1 MLKLQ
6 GISQD
11 EIKSYLE
18 TDFYVPITVEFPLN
32 DIPSKELFYY
42 RIFNN
47 KSSFI
52 EVKVNS
58 ESKKIFSIT
67 IVSIN
72 DIEYSSKELTNFSD
86 IPKCIGNP
94 IIDIDVWNG
103 KKIIDS
109 KDNFTVMYG
118 DNKLFFLLERIE
130 QITQRLVLP
139 NIELLLNTSDEI
151 VGYIFYDIPVDKRK
165 DLEEGIVASTNTA
178 IFTTLNKSEGLSNAE

>member
-11 EIKSYLE
+11 EMKSYLE

-32 DIPSKELFYY
+32 DISSKELFYY
-42 RIFNN
+42 RVLNN

-58 ESKKIFSIT
+58 ESNKIFSIT
-67 IVSIN
+67 VVSIN
-72 DIEYSSKELTNFSD
+72 DIEYSSKELTNVSD
-86 IPKCIGNP
+86 IPKSVGNP
-94 IIDIDVWNG
+94 IIDVDIWNG

-109 KDNFTVMYG
+109 KDDFKVMYG
-118 DNKLFFLLERIE
+118 DNKLFLLLERIE

-139 NIELLLNTSDEI
+139 NIELLLNKGDEI
-151 VGYIFYDIPVDKRK
+151 VDIYSMIFRLIKGR
-165 DLEEGIVASTNTA
+165 T
-178 IFTTLNKSEGLSNAE
+178 

>member
-11 EIKSYLE
+11 EMKSYLE

-32 DIPSKELFYY
+32 DISSKELFYY
-42 RIFNN
+42 RVLNN

-67 IVSIN
+67 VVSIN
-72 DIEYSSKELTNFSD
+72 DIEYSSKELTNVSD
-86 IPKCIGNP
+86 IPKSVGNP
-94 IIDIDVWNG
+94 IIDVDIWNG

-109 KDNFTVMYG
+109 KDDFKVMYG
-118 DNKLFFLLERIE
+118 DNKLFLLLERIE

-139 NIELLLNTSDEI
+139 NIELLLNKGDEI

-165 DLEEGIVASTNTA
+165 DLEEGIVASTNKTS
-178 IFTTLNKSEGLSNAE
+178 FTTLNRSEGLPRPE

>member
-32 DIPSKELFYY
+32 DISGKELIYY
-42 RIFNN
+42 RILNN

-72 DIEYSSKELTNFSD
+72 DIEYYSKELTNFSD
-86 IPKCIGNP
+86 IPKFAGNP

-109 KDNFTVMYG
+109 KDDFTVMYG

-139 NIELLLNTSDEI
+139 NIELLLNKSDEI
-151 VGYIFYDIPVDKRK
+151 VGYIFYDIPVNKRK
-165 DLEEGIVASTNTA
+165 DLEDGIVASTNTA
-178 IFTTLNKSEGLSNAE
+178 TFTTLTESEGLPSAE

>member
-11 EIKSYLE
+11 EMKSYLE

-32 DIPSKELFYY
+32 DISSKELFYY
-42 RIFNN
+42 RVLNN

-58 ESKKIFSIT
+58 ESNKIFSIT
-67 IVSIN
+67 VVSIN
-72 DIEYSSKELTNFSD
+72 DIEYSSKELTNVSD
-86 IPKCIGNP
+86 IPKSVGNP
-94 IIDIDVWNG
+94 IIDVDIWNG

-109 KDNFTVMYG
+109 KDDFKVMYG
-118 DNKLFFLLERIE
+118 DNKLFLLLERIE

-139 NIELLLNTSDEI
+139 NIELLLNKGDEI

-165 DLEEGIVASTNTA
+165 DLEEGIVASTNKTS
-178 IFTTLNKSEGLSNAE
+178 FTTLNRSEGLPRPE

>member
-130 QITQRLVLP
+130 QITRRLVLP

-151 VGYIFYDIPVDKRK
+151 VGYIFYDIPVDKGR
-165 DLEEGIVASTNTA
+165 T
-178 IFTTLNKSEGLSNAE
+178 

>member
-32 DIPSKELFYY
+32 DISSKELFYY
-42 RIFNN
+42 RILNN

-58 ESKKIFSIT
+58 ESKKIFCIT

-72 DIEYSSKELTNFSD
+72 DIEYYSKELTNFSD
-86 IPKCIGNP
+86 IPKCVGNS

-109 KDNFTVMYG
+109 KDDFTVMYG

-139 NIELLLNTSDEI
+139 NIELLLNKSDEI

-178 IFTTLNKSEGLSNAE
+178 TFTTLTRSEGLPSAE

>member
-1 MLKLQ
+1 MLKLK

-11 EIKSYLE
+11 EIQSYLE

-42 RIFNN
+42 RILNN

-58 ESKKIFSIT
+58 ESKKIFCIT

-72 DIEYSSKELTNFSD
+72 DIEYYSKELTNFSD
-86 IPKCIGNP
+86 IPECTGNP

-109 KDNFTVMYG
+109 KDDFTVMYG

-139 NIELLLNTSDEI
+139 NIELLLNKSDEI

-165 DLEEGIVASTNTA
+165 DLEEGIVASTKTA
-178 IFTTLNKSEGLSNAE
+178 TFTTLIRSEGLPSAE

>member
-94 IIDIDVWNG
+94 IIDIDVWND

-130 QITQRLVLP
+130 QITRRLVLP

>member
-130 QITQRLVLP
+130 QITRRLVLP